1 MIDMSRIKKAVDAYR
16 ERNGGVISFTTK
28 ELIIGLYDKVDK
40 MQKQVSYNRATV
52 SILSIIVLGII
63 TKLLFF

>member
-1 MIDMSRIKKAVDAYR
+1 MIDMGRIKKAVDAYR

-40 MQKQVSYNRATV
+40 IQRQVDYNKAAV
-52 SILSIIVLGII
+52 SIMGVILLGII

>member
-1 MIDMSRIKKAVDAYR
+1 MIDMERIKKAVDVYKSK
-16 ERNGGVISFTTK
+16 NGGMITFTTK
-28 ELIIGLYDKVDK
+28 ELIVGLYDKMDK

-52 SILSIIVLGII
+52 SILSIVTLGII